1 MICKIGIALAGM
13 RAIAAALL
21 ALAAVV
27 PAAAVAQVVTGTV
40 RDETGAPVHG
50 ALVRL
55 VDDRGGHAG
64 GVLTNT
70 LGHFRIQAPAPGT
83 WRLNAQRIGM
93 ATVAT
98 AAFELADGATET
110 RNVELRSSPIELEGV
125 VAWGRQQCDMRPGEG
140 TALWAL
146 WDEARKAFE
155 VVAHTRDAELYRFR
169 TRRYER
175 ELEPGSAVVLSDRSR
190 SRVGYS
196 SGSPFVALPAED
208 LLRDGFVQPERDG
221 SVMFYLPDVDVLLSD
236 GFQEAHCFR
245 LVRGP
250 DDATVGIGITPAGRR
265 DGLRGTLWLDRA
277 THEVRRLDFALS
289 ERSLRSRGMPAADG
303 ALDFEA
309 LPSGAWLVRRW
320 SVRMPLMVDRVVRWG
335 GGTRSEWV
343 VHRIREEGGEVTE
356 VGGSMAG
363 EAFRRSET
371 AALTGRVYDEDV
383 GSPLPGAVVRIEG
396 TEHSVRSD
404 DDGRFSIPDL
414 PAGRYAVTF
423 RHPTLDR
430 YGLAA
435 EPVTLDLVPGD
446 AAPLDLVVE
455 RGFREARLRERCAA
469 VDPEAA
475 GHGEAGVIVG
485 EARDARSG
493 EPLRNALVQV
503 YWDTFARD
511 VAFWRYR
518 DGLVLRTGGDGSFLA
533 CGVPVDRAVRIEVEG
548 AARSAGGR
556 ETVVRLQEL
565 GLPYTFVTI
574 RTTPARA
581 PRP

>member
-1 MICKIGIALAGM
+1 M

-21 ALAAVV
+21 VLAAGV

-83 WRLNAQRIGM
+83 WRLSAQRIGM

-175 ELEPGSAVVLSDRSR
+175 ELEPGSDVVLSDRSR

-335 GGTRSEWV
+335 GGTRSEWA

-356 VGGSMAG
+356 VGGTAG
-363 EAFRRSET
+363 EVFRRSET
-371 AALTGRVYDEDV
+371 ATLTGRVYDEEA
-383 GSPLPGAVVRIEG
+383 GSPLAGAVVRVEG
-396 TEHSVRSD
+396 TDHTARAD
-404 DDGRFSIPDL
+404 DDGRFTIPDL
-414 PAGRYAVTF
+414 HAGRYAVTF
-423 RHPTLDR
+423 RHPTIGR
-430 YGLAA
+430 YGIESA
-435 EPVTLDLVPGD
+435 PVHVDARPGD
-446 AAPLDLVVE
+446 PLTADLVVE
-455 RGFREARLRERCAA
+455 RGFREARLRERCAG
-469 VDPEAA
+469 VDPETA
-475 GHGEAGVIVG
+475 GAPEAGIVVG
-485 EARDARSG
+485 EVRNARTG
-493 EPLRNALVQV
+493 EPLRNALLQV
-503 YWDTFARD
+503 YWDTFAVD

-518 DGLVLRTGGDGSFLA
+518 DGLALRTDRDGAFVA
-533 CGVPVDRAVRIEVEG
+533 CGVPLDRAVRIEVEG
-548 AARSAGGR
+548 AARDAVGR

-565 GLPYTFVTI
+565 GRSYTFITI
-574 RTTPARA
+574 RSNPARA
-581 PRP
+581 PQP